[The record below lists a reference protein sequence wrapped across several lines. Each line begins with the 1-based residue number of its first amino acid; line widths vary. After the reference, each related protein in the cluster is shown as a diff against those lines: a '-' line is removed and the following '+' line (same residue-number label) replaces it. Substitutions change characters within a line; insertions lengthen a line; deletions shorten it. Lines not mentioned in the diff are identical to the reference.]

1 MTSFDG
7 AGLRPP
13 VAGTRY
19 ESYSHEAMAA
29 EVAAG
34 NDPAAAG
41 QIGGQ
46 WAELGGKLQEST
58 QRLAALAAQSEEA
71 WQGEAGDAMR
81 GALARAAGWL
91 DQAAVVSSGVGDS
104 VTQQADAAARAKAE
118 MPPPVDY
125 DPAVMIRDAAGSG
138 NLLLMAGLSDAM
150 SARRAEAEA
159 ARLKAVDVMNT
170 RDAALHALAGKESFG
185 APPALSAS

>member
-1 MTSFDG
+1 MSVSGTG
-7 AGLRPP
+7 KQPP

-34 NDPAAAG
+34 NDPASAG

-46 WAELGGKLQEST
+46 WAELSGKLQEST
-58 QRLAALAAQSEEA
+58 QQLAALAAHSQEA

-81 GALARAAGWL
+81 GVLAKAAGWL
-91 DQAAVVSSGVGDS
+91 DQVAVVSSGLGDS
-104 VTQQADAAARAKAE
+104 VTMQADVAARAKAE
-118 MPPPVDY
+118 MPPPVAY
-125 DPAVMIRDAAGSG
+125 DPAGMIRDAAGSG
-138 NLLLMAGLSDAM
+138 NLLLMGGLSDAM
-150 SARRAEAEA
+150 AVRRVEAEA
-159 ARLKAVDVMNT
+159 ARLKAVDVMNA

-185 APPALSAS
+185 TPPALSAS